1 MIIMTE
7 LDSSTFLHAQSRIQ
21 TPKIWC
27 LASGPR
33 EWSTGVVRGPREWSV
48 VHEGSPWTRSTKVVH
63 GPGVRVLS
71 FLNYKEFIRFWE
83 FRDRSLITGEGGL
96 VEMKT

>member
-1 MIIMTE
+1 M
-7 LDSSTFLHAQSRIQ
+7 
-21 TPKIWC
+21 
-27 LASGPR
+27 
-33 EWSTGVVRGPREWSV
+33 

-63 GPGVRVLS
+63 GPAVRVLS
-71 FLNYKEFIRFWE
+71 FPNYKEFIRFWE